1 MRRTEITFIWIWV
14 PAAHADN
21 RLLGKSRYI
30 GNMHILAI
38 ILGVLGA
45 GFWWALRLSANRK
58 NIGDAANMA
67 RGAVIQAK
75 NMPRQRRFR
84 KAHNKAGF
92 DLVESPIEAAA
103 VLMIMIAR
111 AGPSRRIDGSER
123 LVIEAQL
130 MTNMQVSS
138 DDADGIIRQMDS
150 LTHDIVLPESSITP
164 MTKVLRE
171 FIGRDDARDLADML
185 VQVSSAN
192 GAPDINQKEFLRRFR
207 EGFDLN

>member
-1 MRRTEITFIWIWV
+1 
-14 PAAHADN
+14 
-21 RLLGKSRYI
+21 
-30 GNMHILAI
+30 MHILAV
-38 ILGVLGA
+38 ILGLLGA

-84 KAHNKAGF
+84 KAHNKNGF
-92 DLVESPIEAAA
+92 DLVETPVEAAA

-111 AGPSRRIDGSER
+111 AGSSRRIDDIER
-123 LVIEAQL
+123 DVIEAQL
-130 MTNMQVSS
+130 STNMHLSA
-138 DDADGIIRQMDS
+138 DDADGMVRQMDG
-150 LTHDIVLPESSITP
+150 LTHHIVLPETSITP

-171 FIGRDDARDLADML
+171 FIGRDDAQDLTNML
-185 VQVSSAN
+185 AQVASATD
-192 GAPDINQKEFLRRFR
+192 APDLNQKEFLRQFR

>member
-1 MRRTEITFIWIWV
+1 
-14 PAAHADN
+14 
-21 RLLGKSRYI
+21 
-30 GNMHILAI
+30 MHILAL
-38 ILGVLGA
+38 ILGILGA
-45 GFWWALRLSANRK
+45 GFWWAIRLSANRK
-58 NIGDAANMA
+58 NIGDAAHVA

-92 DLVESPIEAAA
+92 DLVETPVEAAS

-111 AGPSRRIDGSER
+111 AGESRRIDDAER
-123 LVIEAQL
+123 NIMEAQL
-130 MTNMQVSS
+130 VANMQLSA
-138 DDADGIIRQMDS
+138 DDADGIVRQMDS

-171 FIGRDDARDLADML
+171 FVGREDARDLADML
-185 VQVSSAN
+185 AQVAAAED
-192 GAPDINQKEFLRRFR
+192 APNTNQKSFLRSFR